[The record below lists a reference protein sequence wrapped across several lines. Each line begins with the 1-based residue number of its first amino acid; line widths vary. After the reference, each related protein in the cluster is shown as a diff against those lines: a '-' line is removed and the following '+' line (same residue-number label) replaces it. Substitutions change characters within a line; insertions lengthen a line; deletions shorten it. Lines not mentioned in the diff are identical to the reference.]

1 MTSQALFGTDGIR
14 GKAGEYP
21 LVPELLE
28 RLGLVLASQIH
39 LDLPEDLEDRPKVV
53 IGHDGR
59 ESGETLVAAVAA
71 GLTAGGVDVD
81 VLGLAPTP
89 CVAYLTF
96 SGPYQA
102 GVVVSA
108 SHNPA
113 EDNGI
118 KLLGRN
124 GAKLSERVEQEL
136 EARLTAEEELP
147 QAAESGETRR
157 TKNLLSDYI
166 AWLRNEAF
174 PQLDLGGKRVLVDC
188 ANGAASKLAPRV
200 LHAFGAET
208 ITIHDKPD
216 GLNINEGC
224 GALHPEVAGAKV
236 VEHDC
241 HFGLSLDGDADRGI
255 LVDRKGRVLDGD
267 AILAG
272 LGVAMQKRGELIADT
287 VVATVMSNLA
297 LERCLDAV
305 GATLLRAQ
313 VGDKYVAAA
322 MREGGFNLGG
332 EKSGHILFG
341 EDHGFR
347 GDGMYTLL
355 RVLQSLARDG
365 AEPDSFAADYADL
378 PQRLVNLPVTRRC
391 PLEELKH
398 LHAACI
404 ALEQELGDRGRI
416 VVRFSGTE
424 LRLRLMVE
432 ALEESLVEESLAK
445 LESAVQSDDI
455 LA

>member
-1 MTSQALFGTDGIR
+1 MTSHHLFGTDGIR
-14 GKAGEYP
+14 GKAGHYP
-21 LVPELLE
+21 LVPDLLE
-28 RLGLVLASQIH
+28 RLGLVLAAQIH
-39 LDLPEDLEDRPKVV
+39 LDLPAEMEDHPRVV

-71 GLTAGGVDVD
+71 GLTAGGVHVD

-113 EDNGI
+113 EDNGV

-124 GAKLSERVEQEL
+124 GAKLGKSVEQEL

-147 QAAESGETRR
+147 RAAEPGETRR

-174 PQLDLGGKRVLVDC
+174 PNLDLGGRRILVDC

-208 ITIHDKPD
+208 VTIHDKPD
-216 GLNINEGC
+216 GLNINDGC
-224 GALHPEVAGAKV
+224 GALHPEVAGAAV
-236 VEHDC
+236 VAHDC
-241 HFGLSLDGDADRGI
+241 HLGLSLDGDADRGI
-255 LVDRKGRVLDGD
+255 LVDRKGRILDGD

-272 LGVAMQKRGELIADT
+272 LGVAMQERGELASET

-297 LERCLDAV
+297 LERCLHEV

-355 RVLQSLARDG
+355 RVLESLARDG
-365 AEPDSFAADYADL
+365 AEPDTFAADYADL
-378 PQRLVNLPVTRRC
+378 PQRLVNLPVQRRC
-391 PLEELKH
+391 PLEELQN
-398 LHAACI
+398 LHQACGE
-404 ALEQELGDRGRI
+404 LEQELGDRGRI

-432 ALEESLVEESLAK
+432 ALEEQLVEESLAR
-445 LESAVQSDDI
+445 LEAAVQLDDI

>member
-14 GKAGEYP
+14 GKAGHYP

-28 RLGLVLASQIH
+28 RLGLVLANQIH

-71 GLTAGGVDVD
+71 GLTAGGIDVD

-136 EARLTAEEELP
+136 EARLTADEELP
-147 QAAESGETRR
+147 LASESGETRR

-174 PQLDLGGKRVLVDC
+174 PNLDLGGKRVLVDC

-216 GLNINEGC
+216 GLNINEGS
-224 GALHPEVAGAKV
+224 GALHPEVAAAAV
-236 VEHDC
+236 VAHDC

-255 LVDRKGRVLDGD
+255 LSDRKGRVLDGD

-272 LGVAMQKRGELIADT
+272 LGVAMQKRGELIANT

-297 LERCLDAV
+297 LERCLDEV

-365 AEPDSFAADYADL
+365 QEPDSFAADYADL

-391 PLEELKH
+391 PLEELTN
-398 LHAACI
+398 LHRACG
-404 ALEQELGDRGRI
+404 ALEEELGDRGRI

>member
-1 MTSQALFGTDGIR
+1 MSIPRLFGTDGMR
-14 GKAGEYP
+14 GKAGTYP

-28 RLGLVLASQIH
+28 RLGFVLATRIH
-39 LDLPEDLEDRPKVV
+39 GDDPAHPGEPHRVL

-59 ESGETLVAAVAA
+59 KSGETLVAAVAA
-71 GLTAGGVDVD
+71 GLTRGGIDVD

-89 CVAYLTF
+89 CIAYLTF

-124 GAKLSERVEQEL
+124 GTKLADAL
-136 EARLTAEEELP
+136 EEELET
-147 QAAESGETRR
+147 ALLHDKEIANAVTSGVIFRR
-157 TKNLLSDYI
+157 KNLVSDYI
-166 AWLRNEAF
+166 SWLRGEAF
-174 PQLDLGGKRVLVDC
+174 PTLDLAGLSVLVDC
-188 ANGAASKLAPRV
+188 ANGAASQLAPRV
-200 LHAFGAET
+200 LKAFGAQSVT
-208 ITIHDKPD
+208 LHDHPD
-216 GLNINEGC
+216 GRNINEGC
-224 GALHPEVAGAKV
+224 GALHPEVAAAAIVDTGC
-236 VEHDC
+236 DL
-241 HFGLSLDGDADRGI
+241 GLSLDGDADRG
-255 LVDRKGRVLDGD
+255 LLCDRHGRTLDGD

-272 LGVAMQKRGELIADT
+272 LGASMCRHGELTDNT

-297 LERCLDAV
+297 LERHIKAS
-305 GATLLRAQ
+305 GGTLLRAA
-313 VGDKYVAAA
+313 VGDRYVAAM

-347 GDGMYTLL
+347 GDGIYTLL
-355 RVLQSLARDG
+355 RVLQVIQRDG
-365 AEPDSFAADYADL
+365 LKTEEFAADYQDL
-378 PQRLVNLPVTRRC
+378 PQRLVNLPVLQRK
-391 PLEELKH
+391 PLADLHH
-398 LHAACI
+398 LTAAC
-404 ALEQELGDRGRI
+404 ALVDAELGDRGRT

-432 ALEESLVEESLAK
+432 ATEIRLVDHAIALLEA
-445 LESAVQSDDI
+445 AVQKENI
-455 LA
+455 LV

>member
-1 MTSQALFGTDGIR
+1 MTSQKLFGTDGIR
-14 GKAGEYP
+14 GKAGHYP

-28 RLGLVLASQIH
+28 RLGLVLAAQIH
-39 LDLPEDLEDRPKVV
+39 LDLPEDLEDRPRVV

-71 GLTAGGVDVD
+71 GLTAGGIDVD

-89 CVAYLTF
+89 SVAYLTF

-124 GAKLSERVEQEL
+124 GAKLSERVEEEL
-136 EARLTAEEELP
+136 EARLTATEELP
-147 QAAESGETRR
+147 ISSEHGETRR

-174 PQLDLGGKRVLVDC
+174 PDLDLGGKRILVDC
-188 ANGAASKLAPRV
+188 AEGAASKLAHRV

-224 GALHPEVAGAKV
+224 GALHPEVAAAAV
-236 VEHDC
+236 VAHDC
-241 HFGLSLDGDADRGI
+241 HLGLSLDGDADRGI

-272 LGVAMQKRGELIADT
+272 LGVAMQKRGELEANT

-297 LERCLDAV
+297 LERCLDEV

-341 EDHGFR
+341 EDHGYR

-355 RVLQSLARDG
+355 RVLQSLALDD

-378 PQRLVNLPVTRRC
+378 PQRLVNLPVLRRC
-391 PLEELKH
+391 PLEELKN
-398 LHAACI
+398 LHRACGE
-404 ALEQELGDRGRI
+404 LEQELGDRGRI

-432 ALEESLVEESLAK
+432 ALEEEIVEQSLAK
-445 LESAVQSDDI
+445 LEAAVRSDDI